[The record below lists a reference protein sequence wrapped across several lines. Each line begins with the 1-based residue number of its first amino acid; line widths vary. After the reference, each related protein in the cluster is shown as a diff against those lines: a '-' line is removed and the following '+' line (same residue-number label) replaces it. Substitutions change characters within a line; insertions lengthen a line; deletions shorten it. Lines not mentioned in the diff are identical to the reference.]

1 MLDLQAVLRP
11 ASAAEAVQALA
22 GTQGR
27 GLYVAGG
34 TIVVPVAP
42 KLDFLVDLTAA
53 GLGGIRAEDAAGGSG
68 VLVLGA
74 TLTIGDLLR
83 SPEAGRPPSGLLRQ
97 TAAGLAN
104 HTVRNLATVAGNLLA
119 WSFPTDLPPAL
130 LVLDATLVVA
140 GPAGRRTITLEDFYA
155 RRRDSFASGDLVV
168 EVRVPETEP
177 GLAGAFEKMG
187 RKRLDVALVNAA
199 AAVRLEDG
207 RIADARLAMNGVGGP
222 PRRFRDVE
230 GFLAGKPAEPD
241 LFAEVA
247 RMVSA
252 SAEPRPSH
260 RAGADYLKKLA
271 GIAARRALM
280 RAAGLIKEQ

>member
-1 MLDLQAVLRP
+1 M
-11 ASAAEAVQALA
+11 
-22 GTQGR
+22 
-27 GLYVAGG
+27 
-34 TIVVPVAP
+34 
-42 KLDFLVDLTAA
+42 
-53 GLGGIRAEDAAGGSG
+53 
-68 VLVLGA
+68 
-74 TLTIGDLLR
+74 
-83 SPEAGRPPSGLLRQ
+83 
-97 TAAGLAN
+97 
-104 HTVRNLATVAGNLLA
+104 
-119 WSFPTDLPPAL
+119 
-130 LVLDATLVVA
+130 
-140 GPAGRRTITLEDFYA
+140 
-155 RRRDSFASGDLVV
+155 
-168 EVRVPETEP
+168 PETEP